1 MTTVFSLSLEEWS
14 YVATM
19 ASVIGAAFAFWLN
32 VRSQIKQRSID
43 NCIRYHE
50 YHNNL
55 FTENSYLRQNVDAME
70 NETYKRNKDDPD
82 MEKAFREML
91 SNFEKLAL
99 LHKAGGAPSKINAYM
114 LGYFVKHIAGAIND
128 REKAEPYWDLAI
140 EFIDETKKAAEEFD
154 KLSKVDRLKF
164 ISKNHF

>member
-1 MTTVFSLSLEEWS
+1 MTSAL
-14 YVATM
+14 
-19 ASVIGAAFAFWLN
+19 GAAIAFALN

-43 NCIRYHE
+43 NCLRYHE
-50 YHNNL
+50 YHNSL

-70 NETYKRNKDDPD
+70 SGTYKRNETIPD

-114 LGYFVKHIAGAIND
+114 LGYFVKHIAGVINN

-140 EFIDETKKAAEEFD
+140 EFIDETKKATEEFD
-154 KLSKVDRLKF
+154 KLSKADRLKF